1 MAPEFGAI
9 FRASVRAPQPATA
22 QLAGW
27 GAWILGRFLAPDPG
41 PLFSAR
47 MQPMTS
53 SRADPSPSVGP
64 AVGAHTARMRPP
76 QPPQR
81 RIIRKLQFMSA
92 IFVAGTL
99 QSQGFFGRV
108 PVGGISAEFRAH
120 RGPNFIR
127 QSAGRHPPKRVHL
140 ENEYILTAD
149 LRVSLGSGVSFC
161 YSVHRSPDLNTFFE
175 ARVDPKR
182 CGPSDRTPP
191 LGVSAHKAR

>member
-1 MAPEFGAI
+1 
-9 FRASVRAPQPATA
+9 
-22 QLAGW
+22 
-27 GAWILGRFLAPDPG
+27 
-41 PLFSAR
+41 
-47 MQPMTS
+47 
-53 SRADPSPSVGP
+53 
-64 AVGAHTARMRPP
+64 MRPP

-81 RIIRKLQFMSA
+81 RITRKLQLMSA

-191 LGVSAHKAR
+191 LGVSARQARYSTAPRSCFWNVLPFWVHRLDPPNQGPVSLQRCDLKALTLT